1 MKKYTQAEFDALL
14 RDEGGVKICP
24 AGDYTEVKSFGAE
37 CSFGPGCDF
46 GAWCSFGAGCSFG
59 ERCSFGAGCSFGE
72 RCSFGAWCSFGEQCD
87 FSAGCVCEFGV
98 FTNMLTAGGFDS
110 KGRTTYFFKMKDE
123 TINVRCGGFAGTFD
137 EWAAQVRKPHRE
149 SRLARLFLLLIPAI
163 RAFF

>member
-59 ERCSFGAGCSFGE
+59 ER
-72 RCSFGAWCSFGEQCD
+72 CSFGEQCD

-137 EWAAQVRKPHRE
+137 EWAAQVRETHIE
-149 SRLARLFLLLIPAI
+149 ISLSRLYLLLIPAI
-163 RAFF
+163 RAFFYGGAKS

>member
-37 CSFGPGCDF
+37 CSFGPGCD
-46 GAWCSFGAGCSFG
+46 
-59 ERCSFGAGCSFGE
+59 
-72 RCSFGAWCSFGEQCD
+72 FGAWCSFGEQCD